1 MPEKFSVQA
10 VLSARDKDFTA
21 GMKGASAAL
30 QNLKSSIT
38 GGLGFGILT
47 GVGMKAFDAISG
59 GVTGLIGDLN
69 ESSAAWKTFKGN
81 MEMNSKTEQ
90 QIASIK
96 GELQD
101 FATKTIYSASDM
113 ASTFA

>member
-10 VLSARDKDFTA
+10 VLSARDKDFTV

-47 GVGMKAFDAISG
+47 GVGMKAFDAISS

-81 MEMNSKTEQ
+81 MEMNGKTEQ

-96 GELQD
+96 GEL
-101 FATKTIYSASDM
+101 
-113 ASTFA
+113 